1 LCFLNFLVEQ
11 NAGTSYYENATHD
24 YSVNLYSCLSLFKL
38 GDIMAE
44 EKSIVE
50 FLKAHDGKASLKEI
64 AEGLSIPKYGPN
76 SAYALLQSLKTKGI
90 IERRGEQWTLIVE
103 AAPPKPSTPQTTT
116 AQTEPPTAE
125 EATATPEVERLMKA
139 MAKTLAEAMKT
150 AKKPADEWE
159 LATKPMT
166 TRIERKG
173 EKLSPLVLR
182 PDAAPEAK
190 KPLVGFPTGT
200 FIDHFFITSE
210 GESLNGIPIC
220 GQFAITGL
228 PGAGKS
234 ILVEEVA
241 VRVASS
247 DRRVLYATAEDTWKS
262 ATPRFD
268 LQSRLK
274 QKADILG
281 LNWNKIRENLFV
293 LDTVAYPELRDWTTF
308 AETYRYVAEKEKIEL
323 AIIDSVT
330 VLEAYRGALK
340 YRVMELARYNQVHG
354 VTALYVNQ
362 RSAESWDSYD
372 MAGGIG
378 LAHNLD
384 GTIIVDYGRVYWQ
397 DQQTDLAA
405 NRGEFVRIARVL
417 DCRMCNFERRRIRV
431 DITSDGFLK
440 ASEPIPKTE
449 ETKQQ

>member
-1 LCFLNFLVEQ
+1 MV
-11 NAGTSYYENATHD
+11 
-24 YSVNLYSCLSLFKL
+24 
-38 GDIMAE
+38 E
-44 EKSIVE
+44 EKDIIE
-50 FLKAHDGKASLKEI
+50 FLKAHQGKASLNEV
-64 AEGLSIPKYGPN
+64 AEGLGIPKYGPN
-76 SAYALLQSLKTKGI
+76 SAYATLQSLKNKGL
-90 IERRGEQWTLIVE
+90 IERRGEQWTLTAETTV
-103 AAPPKPSTPQTTT
+103 PTPSTPPAQAPAQTPTSETTPPTPATETTT
-116 AQTEPPTAE
+116 
-125 EATATPEVERLMKA
+125 TPEVEQLMKA
-139 MAKTLAEAMKT
+139 VAKTLAEAMKGVKT
-150 AKKPADEWE
+150 PTDEWK

-166 TRIERKG
+166 TKIERK
-173 EKLSPLVLR
+173 EDKLSSFVLK
-182 PDAAPEAK
+182 PDEAPEAK
-190 KPLVGFPTGT
+190 KPLLGFSTGT
-200 FIDHFFITSE
+200 FLDYLFMTPE
-210 GESLNGIPIC
+210 GKILNGLPIC

-234 ILVEEVA
+234 ILVEEIA
-241 VRVASS
+241 IRVASS
-247 DRRVLYATAEDTWKS
+247 GRKVLYATAEDTWKS

-281 LNWNKIRENLFV
+281 LDWNKIRENLFV
-293 LDTVAYPELRDWTTF
+293 LDTVAYPELRDWNTF

-354 VTALYVNQ
+354 ITALYVNQ
-362 RSAESWDSYD
+362 RSTEAWDSYD

-384 GTIIVDYGRVYWQ
+384 GTIIIDYGRVYWQ
-397 DQQTDLAA
+397 DQQVDLAV

-431 DITSDGFLK
+431 DITTDGFLRTTQ
-440 ASEPIPKTE
+440 PLPKTE
-449 ETKQQ
+449 ETKA